1 MAGDRVDRPE
11 AREGLARNLA
21 EVLPGHEDVGRLP
34 IRDSVREADHEA
46 LREDEVE
53 PTVRSVGDLRER
65 LPHAHDVE
73 RPDAEKPA
81 QSPRLNRG
89 RVVRNRFERE
99 VGRNEVE
106 PLAGHEVARDGTVEA
121 AAQKEY
127 AFLCNLRSPRPWS
140 RPSGPRPPFSPPESG
155 RVHRGKS

>member
-21 EVLPGHEDVGRLP
+21 EVLPGHKDVGRLP

-53 PTVRSVGDLRER
+53 PTVRGVGDLRER
-65 LPHAHDVE
+65 LPDAYDVQ
-73 RPDAEKPA
+73 RSDAEKPT
-81 QSPRLNRG
+81 QGPRLDRG
-89 RVVRNRFERE
+89 RVVCNRFERE

-106 PLAGHEVARDGTVEA
+106 PLAGPEGAPHRTGGAG
-121 AAQKEY
+121 AQQ
-127 AFLCNLRSPRPWS
+127 
-140 RPSGPRPPFSPPESG
+140 
-155 RVHRGKS
+155 